1 MNTRATLVTT
11 IAILAILSA
20 CERDDAA
27 EAERAAER
35 AGENVEQGVERAG
48 EATEEGVERAGEA
61 AERVGEEAEAEVD
74 PKTPD

>member
-1 MNTRATLVTT
+1 MKTHALIVSM
-11 IAILAILSA
+11 AALALLTA

-35 AGENVEQGVERAG
+35 AGENVEQGMERAG
-48 EATEEGVERAGEA
+48 EAVERGAERTGEA
-61 AERVGEEAEAEVD
+61 AELAGEEAEAEVD